1 MNIYPAIGAVM
12 FALVVVMTMFSA
24 MMFDPRLLWDR
35 EPDPSHEEMQQHG
48 K

>member
-1 MNIYPAIGAVM
+1 M

-24 MMFDPRLLWDR
+24 MTFDPRLLWDR
-35 EPDPSHEEMQQHG
+35 EPDSSREEIQQHG

>member
-24 MMFDPRLLWDR
+24 IFDPRLLWDR
-35 EPDPSHEEMQQHG
+35 EPDSSHEEIQQHG

>member
-1 MNIYPAIGAVM
+1 MNMITVSIM
-12 FALVVVMTMFSA
+12 LVVVMTMFSA